1 MAKARKEHPK
11 PKSRKSIKK
20 TSRRIEKNN
29 EMLKSIWEKMRE
41 QYK

>member
-20 TSRRIEKNN
+20 TTRRIQKNN
-29 EMLKSIWEKMRE
+29 EMLKKIWEEMHK
-41 QYK
+41 

>member
-11 PKSRKSIKK
+11 PKSRKSVKK

-29 EMLKSIWEKMRE
+29 EMLRKIWEEMCK
-41 QYK
+41 

>member
-11 PKSRKSIKK
+11 PKSKKSIKK

-29 EMLKSIWEKMRE
+29 EMLNSIWEKMRE